1 MDFESKLIS
10 LHTSTETVIQ
20 HHRDHISFLRQSWLS
35 HMNAIKET
43 GSRVIFARDMS
54 HIFTALEK
62 EILEVQ
68 SLNLFFKRNI
78 INRPSTLEFEE
89 VIFEKTGNTPPIF
102 TSLSNYLQRLEEKI
116 SNAQAFMFPSM
127 PPYES
132 KNVIVTR
139 LIQDYLKVA

>member
-1 MDFESKLIS
+1 MDFETKLIS
-10 LHTSTETVIQ
+10 IHDNTEIVIL
-20 HHRDHISFLRQSWLS
+20 HHREYIDHLQSSWSS
-35 HMNAIKET
+35 HMLAIKEA

-54 HIFTALEK
+54 HIFQNLEK
-62 EILEVQ
+62 EVWQVE
-68 SLNLFFKRNI
+68 SLNAFFRKNI

-89 VIFEKTGNTPPIF
+89 VIFEKTGNTPPIV
-102 TSLSNYLQRLEEKI
+102 TSIVNYLQGLEEKI
-116 SNAQAFMFPSM
+116 NNAQAFMFPSM